1 MWHYHV
7 KAMQGKIHCMAS
19 PLRLSDCGT
28 SMKHNGRHIYLN
40 LLQIR
45 LPIAGVM
52 SIAHRVSGVLM
63 VLAIPLLI
71 GLLDFSLADVESFD
85 HLAALLN
92 GWLGWLILFVVLW
105 ALLHHLLAGIRYFLL
120 DIDIGVDRPH
130 YRYSAWAVMLAAPLL
145 AAAVTGLILGGG
157 P

>member
-1 MWHYHV
+1 
-7 KAMQGKIHCMAS
+7 
-19 PLRLSDCGT
+19 
-28 SMKHNGRHIYLN
+28 MKLNGRHIYLN

-71 GLLDFSLADVESFD
+71 GLLQFSLADAASFGQ
-85 HLAALLN
+85 LKAWFG
-92 GWLGWLILFVVLW
+92 GWLGLAILFLALW

-120 DIDIGVDRPH
+120 DLDIGIDKPH
-130 YRYSAWAVMLAAPLL
+130 YRHSAWGVMLAAPLL
-145 AAAVTGLILGGG
+145 AALLTGVMR
-157 P
+157 